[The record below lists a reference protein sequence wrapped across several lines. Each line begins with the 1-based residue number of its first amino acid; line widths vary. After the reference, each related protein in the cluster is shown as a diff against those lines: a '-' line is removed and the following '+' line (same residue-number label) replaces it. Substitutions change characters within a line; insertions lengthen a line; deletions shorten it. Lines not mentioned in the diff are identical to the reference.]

1 MSARL
6 RPAEPDDAAG
16 IRAVQLAAFPTAAEA
31 DLVEA
36 LERDGDVV
44 VSLVVE
50 TDGGISG
57 HVLLS
62 RMRATGDGRGL
73 RALGLGPVAVAPR
86 IQGSGLGT
94 ALIEGALG
102 IARATKEDLVFVLG
116 EPDYYRRFGFS
127 AEAAAPF
134 ASPYAGPYFMALA
147 LRPDRAPPVRGE
159 AAYARAFS
167 DLPGK

>member
-1 MSARL
+1 VSARL
-6 RPAEPDDAAG
+6 RPAESDDAPA
-16 IRAVQLAAFPTAAEA
+16 IRAVQLAAFPATAEA
-31 DLVEA
+31 DLAEA
-36 LERDGDVV
+36 LARDGDAV

-50 TDGGISG
+50 TERGIAG

-62 RMRATGDGRGL
+62 RMQVTGDGRVF
-73 RALGLGPVAVAPR
+73 RALGLGPVAVDPR
-86 IQGSGLGT
+86 VQGSGLGT

-102 IARATKEDLVFVLG
+102 IARATKEDMVFVLG

-134 ASPYAGPYFMALA
+134 ASPYAGPYFMALV
-147 LRPDRAPPVRGE
+147 LRPDLVPPARGE

-167 DLPGK
+167 DLPAD